1 MTSSDISIR
10 REDGIVVVTPVG
22 EMDAVTSPALA
33 EVLDGI
39 LSPDPPHGVVV
50 DFTKVGFCDSRCIGV
65 LVAAYRQA
73 RDLGLGL
80 VVAAPMAMAGAG
92 LFGVALVVL
101 ASARVGWDHLRL
113 PLRAVLVLVVVL
125 GLVQWL
131 FVDAAHGL
139 RAAGRG
145 ASSRSDWRRGAGC
158 SSALRCR
165 P

>member
-80 VVAAPMAMAGAG
+80 VVAEPQRQVMRLFMIAGIDQVIPIAET
-92 LFGVALVVL
+92 
-101 ASARVGWDHLRL
+101 VGG
-113 PLRAVLVLVVVL
+113 AVEDL
-125 GLVQWL
+125 Q
-131 FVDAAHGL
+131 D
-139 RAAGRG
+139 
-145 ASSRSDWRRGAGC
+145 
-158 SSALRCR
+158 
-165 P
+165 